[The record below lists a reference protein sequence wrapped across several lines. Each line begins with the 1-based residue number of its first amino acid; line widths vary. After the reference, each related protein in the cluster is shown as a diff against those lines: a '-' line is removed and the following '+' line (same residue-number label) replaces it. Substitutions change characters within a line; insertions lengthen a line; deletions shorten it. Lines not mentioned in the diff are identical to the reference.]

1 MGEKINKEELLKEEE
16 EEKLEAIVGFEE
28 DKDAE
33 FVKNYDVAKLVR
45 DKLGDSAVVE
55 NINEE
60 KQEGENQVKVDGKSE
75 SKNTLAYELIPNM
88 KNSKVKKNF
97 WVSANTIRMINELRA
112 VHPNANVKFG
122 VIVENA
128 VEHYYKYIKEEGGRQ
143 AY

>member
-33 FVKNYDVAKLVR
+33 FVKNYDVADLVR

-60 KQEGENQVKVDGKSE
+60 KQEEENQVKADGKSE
-75 SKNTLAYELIPNM
+75 CKNSLSYELIPNM
-88 KNSKVKKNF
+88 KNGKVKKNF

-122 VIVENA
+122 IIVENA
-128 VEHYYKYIKEEGGRQ
+128 VEHYYKYVKEEGGRQ

>member
-1 MGEKINKEELLKEEE
+1 MGEKISKEELLKEEE

-28 DKDAE
+28 DKDAN
-33 FVKNYDVAKLVR
+33 FVKNYDVADLVR
-45 DKLGDSAVVE
+45 DKLGDSSVVE
-55 NINEE
+55 NIDEE
-60 KQEGENQVKVDGKSE
+60 KQEGENQVKEDGKSE
-75 SKNTLAYELIPNM
+75 SKNSLAYEVIPNM

-143 AY
+143 EY

>member
-1 MGEKINKEELLKEEE
+1 MGEKINKDELLKEEE

-33 FVKNYDVAKLVR
+33 FVKNYDVAKLIR

-60 KQEGENQVKVDGKSE
+60 KQEGENKVKADGKSE
-75 SKNTLAYELIPNM
+75 SKNSLAYELIPNM
-88 KNSKVKKNF
+88 ENGKVKKNF

-122 VIVENA
+122 IIVENA
-128 VEHYYKYIKEEGGRQ
+128 VEHYYKYIKDEGGRQ

>member
-28 DKDAE
+28 DKDAK
-33 FVKNYDVAKLVR
+33 FVKNYDVAKLIR
-45 DKLGDSAVVE
+45 DKLGNSAVVE

-60 KQEGENQVKVDGKSE
+60 KQEGENQVKADGKSE
-75 SKNTLAYELIPNM
+75 SKNSFAYELIPNM
-88 KNSKVKKNF
+88 KNGKVKKNF

-112 VHPNANVKFG
+112 VHPNANIKFG
-122 VIVENA
+122 IIVENA

-143 AY
+143 EH

>member
-33 FVKNYDVAKLVR
+33 FVKNYDVAKLIR

-60 KQEGENQVKVDGKSE
+60 KQEGENQVKEDGKSE
-75 SKNTLAYELIPNM
+75 SKNNLAYELIPNM

-143 AY
+143 EY

>member
-1 MGEKINKEELLKEEE
+1 MGEKISKEELLKEEE

-33 FVKNYDVAKLVR
+33 FVKNYDVADLVR

-60 KQEGENQVKVDGKSE
+60 KQEEENQVKADGKSE
-75 SKNTLAYELIPNM
+75 SKNSLAYELIPNM

-143 AY
+143 EY